1 MRPYIFIPSG
11 LYPSGD
17 FMVFYR
23 DKKKQNWLLPP
34 NIEDIIDDDHICY
47 IIDTVIDSIDFSEIE
62 KKYDGPGHPAYH
74 PKIILKLIIMGMI
87 DSIRSSRKL
96 KKNAKEN
103 VVYMYL
109 AEKFKPDF
117 RTISD
122 FKKNNPE
129 LVESCFKAVVE
140 YAKSLGMVHLGHI
153 SIDGTKIKA
162 NASNEKS
169 LTKDELKFLDK
180 IIRTEIQKGIE
191 ADELEDEIYG
201 KDRDGYEL
209 PDEVKASGNIKKYLK
224 NKLKEHGIK
233 PKHERRMEVMIK
245 EHIDGDEKKK
255 KQINKKIED
264 ALKEIENSDAKTANL
279 TDPDSKFMMNK
290 RGRIEQAYN
299 GQIAVDS
306 KYKIILATNISQ
318 APDDINELQ
327 PMIER
332 IESTVSELPNG
343 TEISLDNGYYSGPN
357 LEYLEDKKLN
367 GYVPDVKLAKK
378 RKGKSVKKVP
388 FSKEDF
394 EYDDE
399 NDVFV
404 CPNKQK
410 LVFGSEYY
418 DKRRKKMT
426 RVYHGETCSECP
438 DKKSCVKQSQR
449 ASKRISTDKYEKYRK
464 RMAYKMESK
473 EANEKLGLRSRI
485 VEHPFGDIKYNMGVS
500 EFLTRGI
507 NKVKIEFNISC
518 IAHNFKKIASF
529 IRGNGFT
536 IKSFIK
542 TVTG

>member
-1 MRPYIFIPSG
+1 M
-11 LYPSGD
+11 
-17 FMVFYR
+17 FYK
-23 DKKKQNWLLPP
+23 DGKKQNWLLPP
-34 NIEDIIDDDHICY
+34 NIKDIIDEDHICH
-47 IIDTVIDSIDFSEIE
+47 IVDTVIDSMDFSEIE
-62 KKYDGPGHPAYH
+62 KKQEGPGHPGYH
-74 PKIILKLIIMGMI
+74 PKIILKIIIMGMI
-87 DSIRSSRKL
+87 DSIRTSRKL

-109 AEKFKPDF
+109 AGKSKPDF

-122 FKKNNPE
+122 FRKNNPE

-140 YAKSLGMVHLGHI
+140 YAKKLGMVHLGHI

-201 KDRDGYEL
+201 EYKDGYEL

-224 NKLKEHGIK
+224 DKLEEHGIK
-233 PKHERRMEVMIK
+233 PKHERRMEVIIK
-245 EHIDGDEKKK
+245 EHIEGDEQKK

-264 ALKEIENSDAKTANL
+264 ALEEVENSNAKTANL

-290 RGRIEQAYN
+290 KGRIEQAYN

-306 KYKIILATNISQ
+306 KHKLILATNISQ

-332 IESTVSELPNG
+332 IESTVGELPEG
-343 TEISLDNGYYSGPN
+343 TEISLDNGYYSGSN

-367 GYVPDVKLAKK
+367 GYVPDAKLAQK
-378 RKGKSVKKVP
+378 RKGKSVKKIP
-388 FSKEDF
+388 FGKEDF

-399 NDVFV
+399 SDVFI
-404 CPNKQK
+404 CPNDEK
-410 LVFGSEYY
+410 LVFKYKYY
-418 DKRRKKMT
+418 NNYQKKMF
-426 RVYHGETCSECP
+426 RVYCGETCINCP
-438 DKKSCVKQSQR
+438 YNNQCIKESRVDH
-449 ASKRISTDKYEKYRK
+449 KRIKVNEYEKYRK
-464 RMAYKMESK
+464 RMADKMESK
-473 EANEKLGLRSRI
+473 EANEKLGLRSRT
-485 VEHPFGDIKYNMGVS
+485 VEHPFGDIKYNMGLS
-500 EFLTRGI
+500 EFVTRGL
-507 NKVKIEFNISC
+507 NKVKTEFNLGC
-518 IAHNFKKIASF
+518 IAHNIKKIVSF
-529 IRGNGFT
+529 IKDKKVS
-536 IKSFIK
+536 IKGFIK